1 MKIKAKHEIPLI
13 DLLLGEFNNASRS
26 SVKKI
31 IQHGNITVNGKE
43 ITNPVTLIVPEDLV
57 EYKKFRAPENT
68 QNAPFPVLFED
79 DSIMVVEKRA
89 GLLTYGE
96 RGTSGTSLYMMIN
109 DFLRERSK
117 GKEKIFVVHRLDRE
131 VSGILVFAKS
141 EEIQEQIKEHWKE
154 TEKRYYAFVEGKPPQ
169 QEGTISS
176 WLKENKAQ
184 RVYTSRESPDAKFA
198 VTHYKVIKEFPDH
211 TLLEI
216 HIETGR
222 KHQIRVHL
230 SDLGCPIV
238 GDRKYGAD
246 DKVKRRIRLHAYFL
260 AIPHPVTGQRMEF
273 QTRLTR
279 GFQTLGENDEHY
291 K

>member
-1 MKIKAKHEIPLI
+1 MKIKAKEENPLI
-13 DLLLGEFNNASRS
+13 DLLLEEFKTASRS

-43 ITNPVTLIVPEDLV
+43 ITNPVTVVNQGDLV

-68 QNAPFPVLFED
+68 QNAPFPVLYED
-79 DSIMVVEKRA
+79 ESIMVVEKRA

-131 VSGILVFAKS
+131 VSGLLVFAKN
-141 EEIQEQIKEHWKE
+141 EEIQEQIKDHWKE

-184 RVYTSRESPDAKFA
+184 RVYTARESPDAKFA
-198 VTHYKVIKEFPDH
+198 VTHYKVIKEHPEH

-216 HIETGR
+216 KIDTGR

-230 SDLGCPIV
+230 SDMGCPIV

-246 DKVKRRIRLHAYFL
+246 DKIKRRIRLHAYFL
-260 AIPHPVTGQRMEF
+260 AFPHPVTGERMEF

>member
-1 MKIKAKHEIPLI
+1 MKIKAKEENPLI
-13 DLLLGEFNNASRS
+13 DLLLEEFKTASRS

-43 ITNPVTLIVPEDLV
+43 ITNPVTVVNQGDLV

-68 QNAPFPVLFED
+68 QNAPFPVLYED
-79 DSIMVVEKRA
+79 ESIMVVEKRA

-131 VSGILVFAKS
+131 VSGLLVFAKS
-141 EEIQEQIKEHWKE
+141 EEIQEQIKDHWKE

-169 QEGTISS
+169 KEGTISS

-184 RVYTSRESPDAKFA
+184 RVYTARESPDAKFA
-198 VTHYKVIKEFPDH
+198 VTHYKVIKEHPER

-216 HIETGR
+216 KIDTGR

-230 SDLGCPIV
+230 SDMGCPIV

-246 DKVKRRIRLHAYFL
+246 DKIKRRIRLHAYFL
-260 AIPHPVTGQRMEF
+260 AFPHPVTGERMEF